1 MSKQRGG
8 RRRVPVWALLTTIFG
23 ALLMVVS
30 GGALVAAE
38 VLQARYAL
46 EQEDLFN
53 PGEAEQERYGEDIE
67 GPVNILLAGLDTRP
81 SRPDE
86 IPRADAVVIVH
97 VPESM
102 DEAYLVSLPRDAL
115 VDIPPFEP
123 TGYQGGRDR
132 LNAAMAVGAQQRPDE
147 EHPKVAR
154 GFQLLARTVS
164 NLVGIDF
171 FDAGAV
177 LRFEGFVGIV
187 DALGGITVNLDEEI
201 WSCHRQPNG
210 EHRALNPAGGT
221 TCPDNYSGP
230 QAHYEAGRNELE
242 GWEALDIVRQRYGV
256 EGGDYGRQ
264 DNQQKV
270 LKAMMDK
277 ASSRDVVTD
286 PRAMDRLLRAAGD
299 ALVFDGRGR
308 EPIDFAFALR
318 DIRSGSVTSIT
329 LPGQGAIDAAGTY
342 QGEELEPAAYEILDA
357 LRQDR
362 LGEYVAAHPDVV
374 EPG

>member
-1 MSKQRGG
+1 MSKLGGG

-46 EQEDLFN
+46 DQEDLFN

-81 SRPDE
+81 SRPNE
-86 IPRADAVVIVH
+86 TPRADAVVIVH

-123 TGYQGGRDR
+123 TGYAGGRDR
-132 LNAAMAVGAQQRPDE
+132 LNAAMAAGANQLPGEDAPD
-147 EHPKVAR
+147 VAR

-164 NLVGIDF
+164 NLVGIEF

-177 LRFEGFVGIV
+177 LRFEGFVGVV

-210 EHRALNPAGGT
+210 EHRALNRGGGT
-221 TCPDNYSGP
+221 TCPDNYLGP
-230 QAHYEAGRNELE
+230 QAHYLAGRNELE
-242 GWEALDIVRQRYGV
+242 GWEALDVVRQRYGV
-256 EGGDYGRQ
+256 EDGDYGRQ

-277 ASSRDVVTD
+277 AFSRDIVTD
-286 PRAMDRLLRAAGD
+286 PAALDRVLRAAGD
-299 ALVFDGRGR
+299 ALIFDGRGR

-318 DIRSGSVTSIT
+318 NIRSSSVTSIT
-329 LPGQGAIDAAGTY
+329 LPGGGVLDAGGSY
-342 QGEELEPAAYEILDA
+342 QGEELEPGAYEILEA
-357 LRQDR
+357 LRQNR
-362 LGEYVAAHPDVV
+362 LSEYVAAHPDVA

>member
-1 MSKQRGG
+1 MSEGLG
-8 RRRVPVWALLTTIFG
+8 SRRRPPIWAVLTTIVG

-46 EQEDLFN
+46 EQGDLFD
-53 PGEAEQERYGEDIE
+53 PDEAEAERYGEDIK

-86 IPRADAVVIVH
+86 TPRADAVVIVH
-97 VPESM
+97 VPAGM
-102 DEAYLVSLPRDAL
+102 NRAYFVSLPRDAL

-132 LNAAMAVGAQQRPDE
+132 LNAAMAEGAAPVPGEERPD
-147 EHPKVAR
+147 VTR

-164 NLVGIDF
+164 GLVGIDF

-201 WSCHRQPNG
+201 ISRHRQPDG
-210 EHRALNPAGGT
+210 THREVGCGSY
-221 TCPDNYSGP
+221 CGP
-230 QAHYEAGRNELE
+230 QARYPAGRNELE
-242 GWEALDIVRQRYGV
+242 GWQALDVVRQRYGV
-256 EGGDYGRQ
+256 TDGDYGRQ
-264 DNQQKV
+264 RNQQKI
-270 LKAMMDK
+270 LKAIMDK

-286 PRAMDRLLRAAGD
+286 PVALDRVLRAAGD
-299 ALVFDGRGR
+299 AMVFDGRGR

-318 DIRSGSVTSIT
+318 HIRSGSVTTIT
-329 LPGQGAIDAAGTY
+329 LPGSGVIGAGNDY
-342 QGEELEPAAYEILDA
+342 QGEELQPAAYDILAA
-357 LRQDR
+357 LREDR
-362 LGEYVAAHPDVV
+362 LDEYVAGHPEVV
-374 EPG
+374 EAG